1 MPAKKLFEILMG
13 LLAYLLITL
22 LWFAYTVP
30 EMLRLGT
37 DAALI
42 TAGFGS
48 MVWFAASGCI
58 VIHIIQ
64 KARP

>member
-1 MPAKKLFEILMG
+1 MPARKLFVILMG

-30 EMLRLGT
+30 ELLAQGT
-37 DAALI
+37 EACLI
-42 TAGFGS
+42 AAGFGS
-48 MVWFAASGCI
+48 MAWLCASGCI

-64 KARP
+64 RARP

>member
-30 EMLRLGT
+30 ELLAQGNE
-37 DAALI
+37 ACLI
-42 TAGFGS
+42 AAGFGS
-48 MVWFAASGCI
+48 MAWLCASGCI